1 MSPVSLLVLLCV
13 LLAIA
18 LTAPFLGADTRYPG
32 SGDQPDRPLRG
43 KRYRRLWDSA
53 ITERVHRDEFDR
65 TS

>member
-1 MSPVSLLVLLCV
+1 VILVGLLIVLCV

-18 LTAPFLGADTRYPG
+18 LTAPFVGADTRFPG
-32 SGDQPDRPLRG
+32 ASTRPDRPRAG

-53 ITERVHRDEFDR
+53 IAEEVHRDQFDA